1 MDAERIYNKL
11 KGLQKDKG
19 YSNRRLCEMAGVSHT
34 VLDNWRNRKSIP
46 GVEILEGFSNVL
58 GVSVSQLLE
67 NGNYED
73 LTADEQELLT
83 LWSTLS
89 AEDKRVLKE
98 LMHYLRSKNGPSP
111 DKK

>member
-34 VLDNWRNRKSIP
+34 VLDNWRTRKAVP
-46 GVEILEGFSNVL
+46 GVRLLEGFCNAL
-58 GVSVSQLLE
+58 GVSVSQLLD
-67 NGNYED
+67 NDGYDD

-83 LWSTLS
+83 LWSTLA
-89 AEDKRVLKE
+89 AEDKRI
-98 LMHYLRSKNGPSP
+98 LMEMMCYLRSKSH
-111 DKK
+111 